1 MTTPRQLQVLEHI
14 KAFRRQHG
22 KSPTMREIGKHL
34 GIRNPNGVHC
44 HVLALEKKGLVR
56 WDRRQARSI
65 IPIGETDPRDEVI
78 VELVAACESF
88 LFWFN
93 SDGSPCDGFRFREEQ
108 AGLRAAVSKA
118 KVVFSSAEAV

>member
-14 KAFRRQHG
+14 KAFRRAHG
-22 KSPTMREIGKHL
+22 KSPTVRELCALRGT
-34 GIRNPNGVHC
+34 RSPNGVVC
-44 HVLALEKKGLVR
+44 HLRALAKKGLIR

-108 AGLRAAVSKA
+108 ARLRAAVSKA
-118 KVVFSSAEAV
+118 KGVFSSAEAV